1 MSRDPASP
9 PPTSDALPAPTAGA
23 QASVDAALAT
33 QPPAM
38 TPRPP
43 GAVEAPSTRVTAVRR
58 RPGVAQTGVAP
69 PQVASSAMGFG
80 PVAGASLPTLDAN
93 LNLAD
98 RLGVEALRTPIAL
111 VALPGTPQFDT
122 DNAISA
128 GSYRLGELLGA
139 GGMGRVIAA
148 RDENLGRVV
157 AMKTLT
163 PENARNEAYIQALI
177 FEARIAGCLEHPNIV
192 PVYEIGTLPDG
203 SPYYTMKRVEGRS
216 LQEVLEGLHQRRP
229 MFLESYTLPK
239 LLQYFR
245 GICMAIDYAHDRGVI
260 HRDLKPDNVL
270 LGYYG
275 EVQILDWGVAR
286 VLANGGRPSYFA
298 GRVEE
303 PGIVIGTPHYMS
315 PEQARGDTHLVDGRS
330 DIYALGVI
338 LYQLL
343 THTLPHFDSTTVRHL
358 DALVVEPIIPP
369 RQRAPDLDIPE
380 DLERICLR
388 ALAPQRMERYGR
400 VRDMW
405 NEIEAWLEGERERS
419 RLLEM
424 AAAQTALAD
433 ATADRYY
440 ARSRALA
447 VLEEEM
453 QHVALRARPIDH
465 LAEKRA
471 QWELELRTQEETML
485 VTRLFTE
492 AVLAYQRALAFQA
505 AHRPALDSLTA
516 LYRQRARLAL
526 ARNDIAEQI
535 HYSELAR
542 ALTPSPE
549 GARGRLSVRTYPEGA
564 TLRVLELS
572 GEPAA
577 GVPTWV
583 SPAEIPLKPG
593 SYFISV
599 SLQGY
604 RDRRDPVVVETDS
617 REQLLINLV
626 PWDSSLP
633 LAARGDDL
641 FVMRDAFLTS
651 VATSR
656 LGSLM
661 VTGQPGVGK
670 RRLLDE
676 FGAWLEG
683 LPQLVAYGVVRV
695 ERAFR
700 HVPFYAIGQL
710 LAHRAGVDRRDA
722 GSVII
727 AKINELIRRY
737 WGRAH
742 AEVVTSETPL
752 ERARAERWRWG
763 RASTDVR
770 QTDEAEMAEV
780 ASLVLSLPSF
790 RAHLSPAELEAAGVT
805 RLLAGAGLPGRDGD
819 HGEARARRVFWAV
832 STLLKRICSVTPI
845 VLAFRGADYLDRL
858 SHEMLLHVAH
868 ELAALPVLCL
878 MFAHS
883 DRLGLNCEQ
892 ELQLKHLE
900 PHEVRHQL
908 IMLLRGSVSDSTIQF
923 FAEKTDGNAFYV
935 AELARVLLDA
945 GDLRQMGRQWRVP
958 KAAVTRYADAEI
970 EDILASPLRQMPAEA
985 HAVLTIASACG
996 TTFWAEPVE
1005 KVLGRPVEEVLRL
1018 CLDRKLVQLRADGRY
1033 PGVREYSFRQNWMQS
1048 LYYERLSAD
1057 ERRVAH
1063 AAVAEWLARAGRGG
1077 LPDVALRAR
1086 HLARA
1091 GDAEGAAEMRAI
1103 LAAEAALWTSA
1114 DAPDWF
1120 AWPEPRTAPEQRPV
1134 PGHGA
1139 P

>member
-1 MSRDPASP
+1 MSRDLAVP
-9 PPTSDALPAPTAGA
+9 PSTGSEAP
-23 QASVDAALAT
+23 
-33 QPPAM
+33 PE
-38 TPRPP
+38 P
-43 GAVEAPSTRVTAVRR
+43 GAEPRLASAATRDTWQPAEAVAVPSTASSGRVTAVRR
-58 RPGVAQTGVAP
+58 RPVVPQTGVM
-69 PQVASSAMGFG
+69 SAEVGSAVTAFG

-93 LNLAD
+93 LSLAD

-122 DNAISA
+122 DSAPSA
-128 GSYRLGELLGA
+128 GNYRLGELLGA
-139 GGMGRVIAA
+139 GGMGRVLAA

-157 AMKTLT
+157 AMKTLA
-163 PENARNEAYIQALI
+163 PENAKNEAYIQALI

-192 PVYEIGTLPDG
+192 PVYEVGTLPDG

-216 LQEVLEGLHQRRP
+216 LQEVLEGLQQKRP
-229 MFLESYTLPK
+229 MFLESYSLPK

-245 GICMAIDYAHDRGVI
+245 GICMAVDYAHDRGVI

-286 VLANGGRPSYFA
+286 VLAHGGRPSYFA
-298 GRVEE
+298 GREEE

-343 THTLPHFDSTTVRHL
+343 THTLPYLGSTTIRHL
-358 DALVVEPIIPP
+358 DALVLEPIVPP
-369 RQRAPDLDIPE
+369 RQRAPERDIPE

-388 ALAPQRMERYGR
+388 ALAPQRTDRYGR

-419 RLLEM
+419 RLRQM
-424 AAAQTALAD
+424 AADQTSIAD
-433 ATADRYY
+433 ETADRYY

-447 VLEEEM
+447 ILEEEM
-453 QHVALRARPIDH
+453 QHVAMRARPIDH
-465 LAEKRA
+465 HAEKRA

-505 AHRPALDSLTA
+505 DHRPALEALTS

-542 ALTPSPE
+542 ALSPSSE
-549 GARGRLSVRTYPEGA
+549 DARGRLSVRTYPEGA
-564 TLRVLELS
+564 TLRILELS

-577 GVPTWV
+577 GVPTYV
-583 SPAEIPLKPG
+583 SPAEISLRPG

-604 RDRRDPVVVETDS
+604 RDRRDPVVVDSDS

-661 VTGQPGVGK
+661 VLGQPGVGK

-695 ERAFR
+695 ERMYQ
-700 HVPFYAIGQL
+700 HVPFHAIGQL
-710 LAHRAGVDRRDA
+710 LAHRAGIDRRDP

-727 AKINELIRRY
+727 AKVTELIRRY
-737 WGRAH
+737 WARAH
-742 AEVVTSETPL
+742 AEVVTSESPL

-763 RASTDVR
+763 RSSAEIR
-770 QTDEAEMAEV
+770 QADEAEMAEV

-790 RAHLSPAELEAAGVT
+790 RAHLTPAELEAAGVA
-805 RLLAGAGLPGRDGD
+805 RFLAGAGLPGRDGD

-832 STLLKRICSVTPI
+832 ATLLKRICAVTPL
-845 VLAFRGADYLDRL
+845 VLAIRGADFLDRL
-858 SHEMLLHVAH
+858 SYEMLLHVAH
-868 ELAALPVLCL
+868 ELAACPALCL

-892 ELQLKHLE
+892 ELALKHLE

-923 FAEKTDGNAFYV
+923 FAEKTSGNAFYV
-935 AELARVLLDA
+935 AELARVLLD
-945 GDLRQMGRQWRVP
+945 GGELRQLGRQWRLP
-958 KAAVTRYADAEI
+958 KAALARYAEAEI
-970 EDILASPLRQMPAEA
+970 EDILASPLRLMPSEA
-985 HAVLTIASACG
+985 HAVLTVASACG
-996 TTFWAEPVE
+996 TSFWAEPVE
-1005 KVLGRPVEEVLRL
+1005 RVLGRSIEDTLRL
-1018 CLDRKLVQLRADGRY
+1018 CLERKLIQLRADGRY

-1048 LYYERLSAD
+1048 LYYERLGSD
-1057 ERRVAH
+1057 ERKTAH
-1063 AAVAEWLARAGRGG
+1063 AAIAAWLETTGAGA
-1077 LPDVALRAR
+1077 LPDIALRAR

-1091 GDAEGAAEMRAI
+1091 GDITGAAEMRAI
-1103 LAAEAALWTSA
+1103 LASEAALWTSA

-1120 AWPEPRTAPEQRPV
+1120 AWPEPRTDKVARPE
-1134 PGHGA
+1134 A
-1139 P
+1139 